1 VREST
6 RRYVVLLAI
15 LALCPIAATGA
26 IAMAFG
32 LRTTWTEWQPTPTQ
46 SATLPFPT
54 IETSTPTRHPTLT
67 STLIPTSPPT
77 ATPTSTPTFTPTPT
91 PTPTPRVVT
100 LQVQALGRLETA
112 RFMMQSIVDRQR
124 VPENIWESVFGTE
137 QLLLVAEGEVVAGFD
152 MTSVRKQDIV
162 VQGDRV
168 QITLPAPIVLYSR
181 VDNNK
186 TYIYERKTGL
196 FRKPDKDMESEA
208 RQLAEQAM
216 VEHALEGN
224 ILEQAQANGRLQIE
238 AFLRSLGF
246 TEVVI
251 TIRPE
256 GS

>member
-1 VREST
+1 VRESP
-6 RRYVVLLAI
+6 RWYVALLAV
-15 LALCPIAATGA
+15 LALCPIAA
-26 IAMAFG
+26 IATIALALG
-32 LRTTWTEWQPTPTQ
+32 LRTSWTAWRPTHTP

-54 IETSTPTRHPTLT
+54 IQTSTPTRHPTLT
-67 STLIPTSPPT
+67 STPTPLPPPT

-91 PTPTPRVVT
+91 PTPTPRVIT

-152 MTSVRKQDIV
+152 MSSVRKEDIV
-162 VQGDRV
+162 VQRDRV
-168 QITLPAPIVLYSR
+168 HITLPAPVILYSR

-196 FRKPDKDMESEA
+196 FRRPDKDIESEA

-246 TEVVI
+246 TDIVI
-251 TIRPE
+251 TVRPE
-256 GS
+256 GP